1 MRNLIII
8 IGIAIY
14 IAIIFGVYKAIVKVN
29 FKHKKI
35 IVGSIFAIITVI
47 QIICAMNFQS
57 RPVWDFPV
65 IQEFARDF
73 NREYLWGYEYIA
85 QYPNNLFLYGIF
97 KVMYK
102 LANLIGFYNY
112 DLIGTMFNMFCI
124 DLAAVFTFL
133 TVKKAFNS
141 YNKGIFALIIFTTI
155 SPIFIYTC
163 IYYTDTL
170 SMFFAPLMIYVFL
183 FIKNEENIKKNIA
196 FSLLLGAITVIGMML
211 KMTVIIVLIAI
222 IIRLIFSS
230 TNAMHKII
238 TIFSIIVIMI
248 CMLLCKSFVTK
259 KLYERYDINK
269 EEQIPYTHWV
279 MMGLKGNGGYNE
291 EDFQYTKSF
300 KTKEEK
306 TTANIA
312 EIQNRISNIVETKNF
327 KFIMNKF
334 LYVWGDG
341 TYFCLNKVVYKFGD
355 TKTAL
360 IHFQDSWK
368 VKTYLNLAQIRH
380 ISMLLLILISY
391 FIFIK
396 RKNGDN
402 KKDVEIISKLII
414 MGMVT
419 FFMIW
424 EARSRYLVN
433 FIPILIICEIYGIDN
448 IINKFEL
455 RKIKMLNEKEKEK

>member
-1 MRNLIII
+1 
-8 IGIAIY
+8 
-14 IAIIFGVYKAIVKVN
+14 
-29 FKHKKI
+29 
-35 IVGSIFAIITVI
+35 
-47 QIICAMNFQS
+47 
-57 RPVWDFPV
+57 
-65 IQEFARDF
+65 
-73 NREYLWGYEYIA
+73 
-85 QYPNNLFLYGIF
+85 
-97 KVMYK
+97 MYK